1 MQKLGLSTR
10 SISFNQEHSKLSYN
24 TFVSAI
30 LFGARSDNGEVEVCR
45 EMIRTVG
52 IVRIYISS
60 HDALIITKVN
70 DYSFNIVFS
79 MIGAKDG
86 RNVIRII
93 MYFLFMLHPQSLCW
107 CKHFERYWISLLVV
121 QDIRKDIFPSLRAFC
136 CRAIHCQL
144 LIVCVCS
151 YLLLNIMNTF
161 DYFYSRFSR
170 HCLFFSWNNSIL
182 FFIVVCNEKL
192 AFDAPFY

>member
-1 MQKLGLSTR
+1 
-10 SISFNQEHSKLSYN
+10 
-24 TFVSAI
+24 
-30 LFGARSDNGEVEVCR
+30 
-45 EMIRTVG
+45 MIRTVG
-52 IVRIYISS
+52 IFRIYISS
-60 HDALIITKVN
+60 HEALYITKAN
-70 DYSFNIVFS
+70 DYSYNTVFS

-93 MYFLFMLHPQSLCW
+93 MYFLLMLHPQSLCW

-151 YLLLNIMNTF
+151 YLLLNIMHKWLFN
-161 DYFYSRFSR
+161 DYLTIFLADFLGIVYFS
-170 HCLFFSWNNSIL
+170 HQIIPIL

-192 AFDAPFY
+192 AYDTPFD